1 MKHAIATLVICVATI
16 ANAESPVMRE
26 LSGRVLARDTNIP
39 LEGAIVYVAGSNG
52 YHVLTTDNAGAYKV
66 TLRAGTYNLV
76 FAYGK
81 SRSHASVTLTE
92 HDQTSGQVKVD
103 GKVATTLGNE
113 VIVIEEKLAPPVPP
127 KPAKPSVKAPA
138 YSDRAILSDAWTKAW
153 LLLDVSETGKVT
165 RVKWLKRPGYD
176 LEKIA
181 MKEVFGLTFEPAR
194 DRTGKP
200 MRAWVVW
207 DIEWPSHQWM
217 IQFVGIATRKMP
229 MVGFPPVPKSH
240 YVPCAGSG
248 PMNLSSLH
256 PTYKDCSKPDLK
268 KAVSEPWI
276 DR

>member
-1 MKHAIATLVICVATI
+1 MQQL
-16 ANAESPVMRE
+16 R
-26 LSGRVLARDTNIP
+26 GRVLARDTNIP
-39 LEGAIVYVAGSNG
+39 LEGAIVYVAGSGG
-52 YHVLTTDNAGAYKV
+52 YHVLTTDNGGHYQV
-66 TLRAGTYNLV
+66 SLRRGTYNLV

-81 SRSHASVTLTE
+81 SRSHASVTLNE
-92 HDQTSGQVKVD
+92 HAQTVD

-138 YSDRAILSDAWTKAW
+138 YSERAILSDAWTKAW

-176 LEKIA
+176 LEQIA

-194 DRTGKP
+194 DRAGKP

-207 DIEWPSHQWM
+207 DIEWPSHDWM
-217 IQFVGIATRKMP
+217 IKFVGIATRKMP
-229 MVGFPPVPKSH
+229 MVGFPPHPKSH
-240 YVPCAGSG
+240 YVPCKGSG
-248 PMNLSSLH
+248 PMLLSSLH
-256 PTYKDCSKPDLK
+256 PTYKDCSTPDLK
-268 KAVSEPWI
+268 KAVAEPWI

>member
-1 MKHAIATLVICVATI
+1 MKLAVAILVICVATI
-16 ANAESPVMRE
+16 AKAESPAMRE

-39 LEGAIVYVAGSNG
+39 LEGAIVYVAGSGG
-52 YHVLTTDNAGAYKV
+52 YHVLTTNNAGQYRV
-66 TLRAGTYNLV
+66 SLRAGTYNLV

-81 SRSHASVTLTE
+81 SRSHASVTLND
-92 HDQTSGQVKVD
+92 HPQTVD

-127 KPAKPSVKAPA
+127 KPARPSIKAPA

-207 DIEWPSHQWM
+207 DIEWPSHHWM

-229 MVGFPPVPKSH
+229 MVGFPPRPQSH
-240 YVPCAGSG
+240 YVPCRGSG
-248 PMNLSSLH
+248 PMLLGSLH
-256 PTYKDCSKPDLK
+256 PTYKDCSQPDLK
-268 KAVSEPWI
+268 KAVTEPWI